1 MLSRYS
7 YDARILL
14 LKHIFS
20 LYDAGKINKD
30 LMIEQIA
37 KAQDTEMLDDMYQ
50 EAASNLA
57 ESLERALDELKS
69 VLPADL
75 SSPEE

>member
-1 MLSRYS
+1 
-7 YDARILL
+7 
-14 LKHIFS
+14 
-20 LYDAGKINKD
+20 
-30 LMIEQIA
+30 MIEQIA